1 MAVRDGRP
9 QVGIVMGSDSDWETM
24 EAAAERLKHLEI
36 DYEVQVMS
44 AHRSPKLVRRY
55 AEGARRRGLAV
66 LIAGAGGAAHLAG
79 VVAAHTTLPVI
90 GVPVAAGGLGGLDAL
105 LATVQMPPGVPVAT
119 VAIGR
124 GGAHRG
130 GAGRVPDRD
139 GLRPGRRR
147 PLRRRGGPSGRRARA
162 GGGEADPRPGARPRH
177 GGDGRGRDPARRAP
191 ARGALLAGRA
201 DARAARARRPA
212 GPAHRGQRHDRRA
225 RARAPARG
233 GAGGH
238 AGRAGDGAEREPA
251 RRGAAAAARRGA
263 RLLRRARR
271 RLPGRRPAARG
282 RVHRGG
288 DRGRAPASPAPGP
301 RVRGRAARGP
311 RGGLMAVVRPLAGLR
326 YDPAHAG
333 EVGQLLAPPYD
344 VITAAEQAEL
354 YARSPY
360 NVIRLILPRE
370 AERGA
375 AAAQTLRDWI
385 AAGILAPDP
394 EPALYLYTQQFSLPD
409 GSTRRRD
416 GLLCRL
422 RLEDFSS
429 GVVRPH
435 ERTLP
440 GPKADRLALLRATG
454 ANLSAIFGLYAR
466 PGEPVRELL
475 AGAEL
480 GAPLVD
486 VSGWHQLWRVTDAA
500 AIARVEAALAD
511 QTIIIADGHHRYET
525 ALAYRDEQPGNEA
538 ATYILAYLANME
550 EEGVVILPT
559 HRLVRAPLGPD
570 VAAVEAGRAAV
581 AFLLNP
587 PSMAQVREVCLAGE
601 VMPEKSTY
609 FYPKLAT
616 GLVFSLV
623 GPPWV

>member
-1 MAVRDGRP
+1 
-9 QVGIVMGSDSDWETM
+9 
-24 EAAAERLKHLEI
+24 
-36 DYEVQVMS
+36 
-44 AHRSPKLVRRY
+44 
-55 AEGARRRGLAV
+55 
-66 LIAGAGGAAHLAG
+66 
-79 VVAAHTTLPVI
+79 
-90 GVPVAAGGLGGLDAL
+90 
-105 LATVQMPPGVPVAT
+105 
-119 VAIGR
+119 
-124 GGAHRG
+124 
-130 GAGRVPDRD
+130 
-139 GLRPGRRR
+139 
-147 PLRRRGGPSGRRARA
+147 
-162 GGGEADPRPGARPRH
+162 
-177 GGDGRGRDPARRAP
+177 
-191 ARGALLAGRA
+191 
-201 DARAARARRPA
+201 
-212 GPAHRGQRHDRRA
+212 
-225 RARAPARG
+225 
-233 GAGGH
+233 
-238 AGRAGDGAEREPA
+238 
-251 RRGAAAAARRGA
+251 
-263 RLLRRARR
+263 
-271 RLPGRRPAARG
+271 
-282 RVHRGG
+282 
-288 DRGRAPASPAPGP
+288 
-301 RVRGRAARGP
+301 
-311 RGGLMAVVRPLAGLR
+311 MAVVRPLAGLR
-326 YDPAHAG
+326 YDPARAG
-333 EVGQLLAPPYD
+333 DVGQLLAPPYD

-375 AAAQTLRDWI
+375 AAARTLREWI

-486 VSGWHQLWRVTDAA
+486 VSGWHQLWRVTDASV
-500 AIARVEAALAD
+500 IARVEAALAD

-538 ATYILAYLANME
+538 AAYILAYLANME

-559 HRLVRAPLGPD
+559 HRLVRRPLGLGAAALAARLGESFGVEPADERQRRAAGEIDCVLPD
-570 VAAVEAGRAAV
+570 RRLRLRAGPAARERLRDLPPVLRGLAVELLQRAILEPILGVGPEELGFTHDDEEAVAAFAAGRAAA

-587 PSMAQVREVCLAGE
+587 PSMAEVREVCLAGE

-616 GLVFSLV
+616 GLLFSLV

>member
-1 MAVRDGRP
+1 MA
-9 QVGIVMGSDSDWETM
+9 
-24 EAAAERLKHLEI
+24 A
-36 DYEVQVMS
+36 
-44 AHRSPKLVRRY
+44 
-55 AEGARRRGLAV
+55 
-66 LIAGAGGAAHLAG
+66 
-79 VVAAHTTLPVI
+79 
-90 GVPVAAGGLGGLDAL
+90 
-105 LATVQMPPGVPVAT
+105 
-119 VAIGR
+119 
-124 GGAHRG
+124 
-130 GAGRVPDRD
+130 
-139 GLRPGRRR
+139 
-147 PLRRRGGPSGRRARA
+147 
-162 GGGEADPRPGARPRH
+162 
-177 GGDGRGRDPARRAP
+177 
-191 ARGALLAGRA
+191 
-201 DARAARARRPA
+201 
-212 GPAHRGQRHDRRA
+212 
-225 RARAPARG
+225 
-233 GAGGH
+233 
-238 AGRAGDGAEREPA
+238 
-251 RRGAAAAARRGA
+251 
-263 RLLRRARR
+263 
-271 RLPGRRPAARG
+271 
-282 RVHRGG
+282 
-288 DRGRAPASPAPGP
+288 
-301 RVRGRAARGP
+301 
-311 RGGLMAVVRPLAGLR
+311 VRPLAGLR
-326 YDPAHAG
+326 YDPARAG
-333 EVGQLLAPPYD
+333 DVGQLLAPPYD

-375 AAAQTLRDWI
+375 AAARTLSEWI

-486 VSGWHQLWRVTDAA
+486 VSGWHQLWRVTDASV
-500 AIARVEAALAD
+500 IARVEAALAD

-525 ALAYRDEQPGNEA
+525 ALAYRDEQRGNEA
-538 ATYILAYLANME
+538 ARYVLTYLANME

-559 HRLVRAPLGPD
+559 HRLVRGPLRLGAAALAMRLAESFTVEPADERRRRVAGEIDCVLPDRRLRLRAGPAARERLRD
-570 VAAVEAGRAAV
+570 LPPVLRGLAVECLRRAILEPILGVGPEDLEFTHDDEEAIAAVAAGRASA

-587 PSMAQVREVCLAGE
+587 PSMAEVREVCLAGE

>member
-1 MAVRDGRP
+1 
-9 QVGIVMGSDSDWETM
+9 
-24 EAAAERLKHLEI
+24 
-36 DYEVQVMS
+36 
-44 AHRSPKLVRRY
+44 
-55 AEGARRRGLAV
+55 
-66 LIAGAGGAAHLAG
+66 
-79 VVAAHTTLPVI
+79 
-90 GVPVAAGGLGGLDAL
+90 
-105 LATVQMPPGVPVAT
+105 
-119 VAIGR
+119 
-124 GGAHRG
+124 
-130 GAGRVPDRD
+130 
-139 GLRPGRRR
+139 
-147 PLRRRGGPSGRRARA
+147 
-162 GGGEADPRPGARPRH
+162 
-177 GGDGRGRDPARRAP
+177 
-191 ARGALLAGRA
+191 
-201 DARAARARRPA
+201 
-212 GPAHRGQRHDRRA
+212 
-225 RARAPARG
+225 
-233 GAGGH
+233 
-238 AGRAGDGAEREPA
+238 
-251 RRGAAAAARRGA
+251 
-263 RLLRRARR
+263 
-271 RLPGRRPAARG
+271 
-282 RVHRGG
+282 
-288 DRGRAPASPAPGP
+288 
-301 RVRGRAARGP
+301 
-311 RGGLMAVVRPLAGLR
+311 MAVVRPLAGLR
-326 YDPAHAG
+326 YDPARAG
-333 EVGQLLAPPYD
+333 DVGQLLAPPYD

-480 GAPLVD
+480 GTPLVD
-486 VSGWHQLWRVTDAA
+486 VSGWHRLWRVTDASV
-500 AIARVEAALAD
+500 IARVEAALASEA
-511 QTIIIADGHHRYET
+511 IIIADGHHRYET
-525 ALAYRDEQPGNEA
+525 ALAYRDEQRGNEA

-550 EEGVVILPT
+550 EEGVAILPT
-559 HRLVRAPLGPD
+559 HRLVRAPLSLGAAALAARLGESFAVEPADERRRRAAGEIDCVLPDRRLRLRAGPAARERLRD
-570 VAAVEAGRAAV
+570 LPPVLRGLAVECLRRAILEPILGVGPEDLEFTHDDEEAIAAVAAGRAAA

-587 PSMAQVREVCLAGE
+587 PSMAEVREVCLAGE

>member
-1 MAVRDGRP
+1 MA
-9 QVGIVMGSDSDWETM
+9 
-24 EAAAERLKHLEI
+24 A
-36 DYEVQVMS
+36 
-44 AHRSPKLVRRY
+44 
-55 AEGARRRGLAV
+55 
-66 LIAGAGGAAHLAG
+66 
-79 VVAAHTTLPVI
+79 
-90 GVPVAAGGLGGLDAL
+90 
-105 LATVQMPPGVPVAT
+105 
-119 VAIGR
+119 
-124 GGAHRG
+124 
-130 GAGRVPDRD
+130 
-139 GLRPGRRR
+139 
-147 PLRRRGGPSGRRARA
+147 
-162 GGGEADPRPGARPRH
+162 
-177 GGDGRGRDPARRAP
+177 
-191 ARGALLAGRA
+191 
-201 DARAARARRPA
+201 
-212 GPAHRGQRHDRRA
+212 
-225 RARAPARG
+225 
-233 GAGGH
+233 
-238 AGRAGDGAEREPA
+238 
-251 RRGAAAAARRGA
+251 
-263 RLLRRARR
+263 
-271 RLPGRRPAARG
+271 
-282 RVHRGG
+282 
-288 DRGRAPASPAPGP
+288 
-301 RVRGRAARGP
+301 
-311 RGGLMAVVRPLAGLR
+311 VRPLAGLR
-326 YDPAHAG
+326 YDPARAG
-333 EVGQLLAPPYD
+333 DVGQLLAPPYD

-375 AAAQTLRDWI
+375 AAARTLGEWI
-385 AAGILAPDP
+385 AGGILAPDP

-475 AGAEL
+475 GGQKL

-486 VSGWHQLWRVTDAA
+486 VSGWHQLWRVTDASV
-500 AIARVEAALAD
+500 IARVQAALAPE
-511 QTIIIADGHHRYET
+511 TIIIADGHHRYET
-525 ALAYRDEQPGNEA
+525 ALAYRDQQPGNEA
-538 ATYILAYLANME
+538 AGYVLTYLANME

-559 HRLVRAPLGPD
+559 HRLVRGPLGLDAAALEARLGESFVLESLDPRRRRVAGEIDCVLPARRLRLRAGPAARERLRGLPPVLRGLEVELLRRAILEPILD
-570 VAAVEAGRAAV
+570 VRPEGLDFTHDDEEAIAAVEAGRAAV